1 MNTISLKKIREFVS
15 EHPDSK
21 SSLIAWYK
29 MVKKARWRSLAAVR
43 LVYPHADLVG
53 NYTVFNIRGNHYRLI
68 AEINYQ
74 YQQILIREILTH
86 TDYDKDKWK
95 S

>member
-1 MNTISLKKIREFVS
+1 MNTISLKKIREFV
-15 EHPDSK
+15 ELHPDSK
-21 SSLIAWYK
+21 SSLTAWYK
-29 MVKKARWRSLAAVR
+29 MAKKARWRSLAAVR
-43 LVYPHADLVG
+43 ELYPHADLVG
-53 NYTVFNIRGNHYRLI
+53 KYTIFNIRGNHYRLI

-86 TDYDKDKWK
+86 EEYDNDKWK

>member
-1 MNTISLKKIREFVS
+1 MNTISLKKIREFA
-15 EHPDSK
+15 EIHPDSE
-21 SSLIAWYK
+21 SSLKAWYK
-29 MVKKARWRSLAAVR
+29 MTKKARWRSIAAVR
-43 LVYPHADLVG
+43 EVYPHADLVG
-53 NYTVFNIRGNHYRLI
+53 KYTIFNIRGNHYRLI

-86 TDYDKDKWK
+86 EEYDKDKWK

>member
-21 SSLIAWYK
+21 SSLTAWYK
-29 MVKKARWRSLAAVR
+29 MVKKARWRSFAAVR
-43 LVYPHADLVG
+43 MVYPHADLVG

-86 TDYDKDKWK
+86 RDYDKDKWK

>member
-1 MNTISLKKIREFVS
+1 MNTISRKKIREFVKLHLDS
-15 EHPDSK
+15 E
-21 SSLIAWYK
+21 SSLNAWYK
-29 MVKKARWRSLAAVR
+29 ITKKAQWKNLAEVR
-43 LVYPHADLVG
+43 QVYPHADLVG

-74 YQQILIREILTH
+74 FQQILIREILTH
-86 TDYDKDKWK
+86 EEYDEDKWK